1 MIKVKFSEKEKE
13 LLDRFNIPYA
23 DADSMDSDMAERVL
37 NIADQYQSLSDE
49 DQYVVDSI
57 IDKITTH
64 PDW

>member
-13 LLDRFNIPYA
+13 LLDRFNIPY
-23 DADSMDSDMAERVL
+23 ADSMDSDMAERVL

-49 DQYVVDSI
+49 DQYVADSI

>member
-13 LLDRFNIPYA
+13 VLDRFNIPY
-23 DADSMDSDMAERVL
+23 ADSMDSDMAERVL

-49 DQYVVDSI
+49 DQYVADSI